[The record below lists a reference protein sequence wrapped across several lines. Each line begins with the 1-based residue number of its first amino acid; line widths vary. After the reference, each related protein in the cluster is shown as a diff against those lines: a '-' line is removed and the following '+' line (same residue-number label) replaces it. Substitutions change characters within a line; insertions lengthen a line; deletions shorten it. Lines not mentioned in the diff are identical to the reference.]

1 MQVLLVVHSFIRWI
15 ILFLLVYN
23 VVSSFYKAS
32 SQKLYT
38 ARDAKWNL
46 FLLIFAH
53 VNLVIGLFQYFFGPK
68 GFIFF
73 KEFGA
78 AETMNNS
85 VMRFWAVEHIAGMLI
100 AVAIITLSRSIA
112 KKSLTDGKSSHH
124 RKLGLVYLIA
134 LLIIIA
140 VIPFP
145 FRTNFHDYPWFRG
158 F

>member
-1 MQVLLVVHSFIRWI
+1 MQILLVVHSFIRWI

-23 VVSSFYKAS
+23 VVNSFYKAS
-32 SQKLYT
+32 SQKLYI
-38 ARDAKWNL
+38 ASDAKWNL

-53 VNLVIGLFQYFFGPK
+53 VNLVIGLIQYFFGPK

-78 AETMNNS
+78 AETMSNS

-100 AVAIITLSRSIA
+100 AVVIITISRGIA
-112 KKSLTDGKSSHH
+112 KKSLADGKSSHH
-124 RKLGLVYLIA
+124 KNLGIIYLIA

-145 FRTNFHDYPWFRG
+145 FRASFHDYPWFRG